1 MAYTIT
7 SYEKRGLG
15 KISMSGTT
23 QVTANTARAFR
34 NVAVGATIKSTSMGT
49 GGSATVTAKTDETHI
64 NVNVVDTFAAE
75 DWTYINPAL
84 ELSGIYYIKHTK
96 SDKPTITPITL
107 KDSDSAYGSVGAG
120 VARDIQLSGWIANAT
135 LADREKNIAI
145 LESLTDGT
153 QTKHGTC
160 VFAEES
166 PARTSYVYVTS
177 ISWQNGRDKP
187 KWLDVMINMTECKN
201 RGSLS

>member
-7 SYEKRGLG
+7 SYEKRGSG
-15 KISMSGTT
+15 KISMAGTT

-34 NVAVGATIKSTSMGT
+34 NVAVGATIKSASIGA

-64 NVNVVDTFAAE
+64 NVSAVDTFAAE

-84 ELSGIYYIKHTK
+84 ELSGYYYIKHSK
-96 SDKPTITPITL
+96 SDKPTITPLVL
-107 KDSDSAYGSVGAG
+107 KDSDSSYGSVGAG

-135 LADREKNIAI
+135 LAEREKNIAI

-153 QTKHGTC
+153 QTRYGTC
-160 VFAEES
+160 QFTDES

-187 KWLDVMINMTECKN
+187 KWLDVMINMTEVKN